1 MNETRFESVLHR
13 IRSLR
18 NPQQVWINTKGALCC
33 GDSYPDGID
42 YQAVG
47 TYTGTGFDEKQF
59 REDVRYAETV
69 V

>member
-1 MNETRFESVLHR
+1 MNETRFDSVLLR
-13 IRSLR
+13 IRSLK
-18 NPQQVWINTKGALCC
+18 NPQNVWIKNGILCC
-33 GDSYPDGID
+33 GDDYPDGLD

-59 REDVRYAETV
+59 REDVKYAETV